1 MCVVKGTLTHSQ
13 YPLKKQ
19 RNWRKEIRIAT
30 LTQIAIRDG
39 INAAKEY
46 AIKNLKL
53 SESTWEHGYK
63 ARIMQVLKD
72 YSPRSHYPIFQ
83 KASEI

>member
-1 MCVVKGTLTHSQ
+1 MYVVKGTLTHSQ

-53 SESTWEHGYK
+53 SESAWDKGYK
-63 ARIMQVLKD
+63 ARIMQALKD
-72 YSPRSHYPIFQ
+72 HSPKEHYPIFQ
-83 KASEI
+83 RAREL